1 MRRRDFLTA
10 SLTASAFAFTARSY
24 AQIAGANNR
33 ARLALIGCGGRGMF
47 VARLMRE
54 APETQFVAACD
65 VYDGNAGRA
74 KEWAGAD
81 AIAYKDFRRAL
92 DRKDID
98 AVLVATPDHW
108 HAIPTVLA
116 CQAGKDVYVEK
127 PLAHNIREGRAMV
140 DAARKHKRIVQTGT
154 QHRSAPHYR
163 QIQEIIARGDIGAVR
178 FIRVW
183 NYVNRTRGSGGVGAT
198 AGSSSSAGNPPAQPP
213 GLDWDFYLGPAP
225 LVPFDRTRFL
235 GSFRNYFDYA
245 GGYVT
250 DWGTHRFDSV
260 RQVMNEA
267 NPLTA
272 SASGRRYELKDGGD
286 TPDVVQAT
294 VQFPEFT
301 MSYEAIQIN
310 GHGAAG
316 RTPEMKYYRMA
327 GAEDR
332 PHGEAFYGT
341 KGTIISDRIGFDL
354 YPEVVGTLRVPSAS
368 ATAGSPSSALKRQ
381 SIPSRDTTDLHTAN
395 FIDCVRT
402 RKPPAA
408 EVEIGHLSSIVP
420 HLINIAYRTGEK
432 LQWDADSEAIKG
444 APDSSALLT
453 RRARPPWNIVE
464 GT

>member
-1 MRRRDFLTA
+1 MRRRDFLAATTGVC
-10 SLTASAFAFTARSY
+10 SFTALSY

-33 ARLALIGCGGRGMF
+33 VRVALIGCGGRGMT

-54 APETQFVAACD
+54 APDTQFVAACD
-65 VYDGNAGRA
+65 VYETNAGRA
-74 KEWAGAD
+74 KEWAGAE
-81 AIAYKDFRRAL
+81 ATAYADFRNAL

-140 DAARKHKRIVQTGT
+140 EAARQHGRIVQTGM

-163 QIQEIIARGDIGAVR
+163 QIQEMIARGDIGRVR
-178 FIRVW
+178 FVRVW
-183 NYVNRTRGSGGVGAT
+183 NYVNRTRAT
-198 AGSSSSAGNPPAQPP
+198 AGSSSNAGATVPN

-225 LVPFDRTRFL
+225 KVAFDRRRFL

-260 RQVMNEA
+260 RQVLGEA

-272 SASGRRYELKDGGD
+272 AASGGRFEVEDGGD

-316 RTPEMKYYRMA
+316 RTPDMAYYRMA

-341 KGTIISDRIGFDL
+341 AGTIISDRIGFDV
-354 YPEVVGTLRVPSAS
+354 YPEEGRPGPA
-368 ATAGSPSSALKRQ
+368 AGAVRRHSVK
-381 SIPSRDTTDLHTAN
+381 SRDTTDLHAAN
-395 FIDCVRT
+395 FIDSIRT
-402 RKPPAA
+402 RKAPAA
-408 EVEIGHLSSIVP
+408 DVEVGHLSAVVP
-420 HLINIAYRTGEK
+420 HLINIAYRTGKK
-432 LQWDADSEAIKG
+432 LRWDAKSETIADD
-444 APDSSALLT
+444 AESSALLT
-453 RRARPPWNIVE
+453 RKARAPWNVVA

>member
-33 ARLALIGCGGRGMF
+33 VRLALIGCGGRGMF

-65 VYDGNAGRA
+65 VYDANAGRA
-74 KEWAGAD
+74 KEWMGGEAE
-81 AIAYKDFRRAL
+81 AYRDFRRAL

-127 PLAHNIREGRAMV
+127 PLAHNVREGRAMV

-163 QIQEIIARGDIGAVR
+163 QIQEIITRGDIGAVR
-178 FIRVW
+178 FVRVW
-183 NYVNRTRGSGGVGAT
+183 NYVNRVRGFSGGDGAT
-198 AGSSSSAGNPPAQPP
+198 GGRNSGNLAAQPP

-341 KGTIISDRIGFDL
+341 KGTIIADRIGFDL
-354 YPEVVGTLRVPSAS
+354 YPEPVGNALRGVPRNGTEAVPYG
-368 ATAGSPSSALKRQ
+368 APKRQ
-381 SIPSRDTTDLHTAN
+381 SIPSRDTTDLHTTN

-402 RKPPAA
+402 RKPPSA

-432 LQWDADSEAIKG
+432 LQWNAASETIKG
-444 APDSSALLT
+444 DPDSSALLT